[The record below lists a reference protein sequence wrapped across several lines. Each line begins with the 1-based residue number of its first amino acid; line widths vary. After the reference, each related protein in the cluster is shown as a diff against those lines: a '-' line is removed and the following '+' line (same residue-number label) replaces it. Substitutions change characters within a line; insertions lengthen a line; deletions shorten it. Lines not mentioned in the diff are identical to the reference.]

1 MSGSAS
7 IQTGRRPV
15 HRGESDH
22 ANPRRHGDG
31 ASPPPRP
38 VLARLSSRGWS
49 RTAPPVPSHQAQDDG
64 AVDGWARDGT
74 ESPLPYGAPAECP
87 EAADPPPL
95 RGYVSSAA
103 RARPSTTAAV
113 GGALP
118 RHAPAILHPQE
129 SHMDWGYVPWFGF
142 KGAIFEHL
150 YINYRGSQVDMDRTM
165 IKCILVL

>member
-1 MSGSAS
+1 ME
-7 IQTGRRPV
+7 Q
-15 HRGESDH
+15 D
-22 ANPRRHGDG
+22 
-31 ASPPPRP
+31 
-38 VLARLSSRGWS
+38 
-49 RTAPPVPSHQAQDDG
+49 APPVPSHQAQDDG

-95 RGYVSSAA
+95 LGYVSSVA
-103 RARPSTTAAV
+103 RARPSTSVRALQPSVRNLWIVLSSVSDLRIHGCWQAAV
-113 GGALP
+113 GGALR
-118 RHAPAILHPQE
+118 RHAPATLHPQE
-129 SHMDWGYVPWFGF
+129 SHMDWGYVPRFGF